1 MILVKK
7 QLVKRN
13 VNNKPTKSLLLESNF
28 QHNDVNWNTDLRNSF
43 LHIANKCMSITW
55 FNIMILYT

>member
-7 QLVKRN
+7 HLVKRN

-28 QHNDVNWNTDLRNSF
+28 QHNGVNWNTDLRNSF
-43 LHIANKCMSITW
+43 LHIANKCIE
-55 FNIMILYT
+55 